1 MAETLTIARPY
12 AQAAFLFASE
22 HHTLKD
28 WSEMLELL
36 AAVASD
42 PTMAQVI
49 DNPQLTETQV
59 ADLFIG
65 IGGERIDENCQ
76 NFIRLLAENRRLHLL
91 PDIAAQF
98 EIQRR
103 EAEHTVKAEL
113 ITAYPASESQK
124 DAVIAALEAN
134 GVAIEDIQTTNYA
147 IYPHMTVRKN
157 IGNRHDRTHEELVK
171 LGPRAV
177 LQSGRTGGGVVQVDR
192 TGVDVAGDGSQQR
205 DDSRCHRRA
214 GGEQRQLQD
223 RAAG

>member
-36 AAVASD
+36 ATVASD
-42 PTMAQVI
+42 PAMADVI

-124 DAVIAALEAN
+124 DAVIAALKKRLERDIELECTTDSSLL
-134 GVAIEDIQTTNYA
+134 GGAII
-147 IYPHMTVRKN
+147 R
-157 IGNRHDRTHEELVK
+157 
-171 LGPRAV
+171 
-177 LQSGRTGGGVVQVDR
+177 
-192 TGVDVAGDGSQQR
+192 AGDLVIDGTVLGKLQR
-205 DDSRCHRRA
+205 LGNALAH
-214 GGEQRQLQD
+214 
-223 RAAG
+223 